1 MEAANH
7 LWDKDI
13 TNPTSDNDLESP
25 TVNAEDTIGNV
36 SEDQTVHSPVTSGRS
51 ISKGVKL
58 GAVLVLLTVA
68 VVLALTLGL
77 DIGSTGGE
85 GGVPVNGAAVQQGSG
100 SASSSSVGTDTAT
113 TSTSITKDS
122 LIAPSD
128 NTQYFTSTGPLPSKL
143 KMISPAITNGYE
155 TCSDLEKD
163 IVEAMK
169 HSANSIIMEQ
179 VESSEMYASCD
190 PENDDWYSA
199 YYEEHYGYDYHY
211 WEGYYG
217 EL

>member
-13 TNPTSDNDLESP
+13 TNTTSDNDVESP

-113 TSTSITKDS
+113 TSTSITEDS

-128 NTQYFTSTGPLPSKL
+128 NT
-143 KMISPAITNGYE
+143 
-155 TCSDLEKD
+155 
-163 IVEAMK
+163 
-169 HSANSIIMEQ
+169 
-179 VESSEMYASCD
+179 
-190 PENDDWYSA
+190 
-199 YYEEHYGYDYHY
+199 
-211 WEGYYG
+211 
-217 EL
+217 